1 MKKLLILVVCCLCL
15 CGCGK
20 EKLKL
25 SKTYCTLDSRLSDSR
40 TNYYKWILKYNNNK
54 IIEKEWKRSY
64 EYETL
69 SEAIEEEQS
78 YSNECKN
85 KDYYCGITRVNKIV
99 TYHISYE
106 CGNNSLNDNDCDY
119 LKEIKSL
126 ESNKFTC
133 KE

>member
-20 EKLKL
+20 ERVKL
-25 SKTYCTLDSRLSDSR
+25 SETYCTLDSKLSDSR
-40 TNYYKWILKYNNNK
+40 TNYYTWILKYNNNQ
-54 IIEKEWKRSY
+54 IVEKEWKRSY
-64 EYETL
+64 EYKTL
-69 SEAIEEEQS
+69 SEAIEEEQR
-78 YSNECKN
+78 YSSECKN
-85 KDYYCGITRVNKIV
+85 KDYHCSITRDNKTV

-106 CGNNSLNDNDCDY
+106 CNSNSLNDNNCNY

-126 ESNKFTC
+126 ENNKFKC